1 MSIIIGL
8 IAKIMWCTNRAL
20 TTTTT
25 FPFNERDTNSHS
37 DQGGVEVQSPP
48 IVNDSVT
55 TAQHGDFST
64 VVNEVYGV
72 RPVPICTSSNIA
84 YSAILTVPN
93 SSKKC
98 QVTMML
104 LQQEQGPQLMP
115 LR

>member
-20 TTTTT
+20 TATTT
-25 FPFNERDTNSHS
+25 FPFNERDSNQANSHS

-55 TAQHGDFST
+55 IAQHGDFST

-72 RPVPICTSSNIA
+72 RQYVLL
-84 YSAILTVPN
+84 LT
-93 SSKKC
+93 
-98 QVTMML
+98 
-104 LQQEQGPQLMP
+104 
-115 LR
+115 